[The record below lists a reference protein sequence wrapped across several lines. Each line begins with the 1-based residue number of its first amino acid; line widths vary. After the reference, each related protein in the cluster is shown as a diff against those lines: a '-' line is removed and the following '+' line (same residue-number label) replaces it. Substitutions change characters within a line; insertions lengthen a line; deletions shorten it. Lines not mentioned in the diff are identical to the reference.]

1 MTTILD
7 FQAHHAAPA
16 DASSTTSDESDG
28 SCTVIARSAS
38 AYPTMK
44 TVNHRM
50 DLVEAA
56 IIILFNLEAICLG
69 VMVAMMVYLYKLQLS
84 M

>member
-1 MTTILD
+1 
-7 FQAHHAAPA
+7 
-16 DASSTTSDESDG
+16 
-28 SCTVIARSAS
+28 
-38 AYPTMK
+38 
-44 TVNHRM
+44 M

-69 VMVAMMVYLYKLQLS
+69 VMVAMMVFLYKLQLS